1 MSRIQVIIDDRDE
14 LGNTHLMRASLDG
27 RTETVKALLRKGADV
42 NAQNHEGRTALMFAV
57 VNLHTVTVK
66 TLLRGGADVNAQAAD
81 GCTPLILAAFN
92 GDAEIAQVL
101 LKWGADAGKT
111 LLPGKTALVVATQRR
126 YKALV
131 ELLKR
136 ASGPTLNAKPTSIP
150 SETASH
156 KSIPTML

>member
-1 MSRIQVIIDDRDE
+1 
-14 LGNTHLMRASLDG
+14 
-27 RTETVKALLRKGADV
+27 
-42 NAQNHEGRTALMFAV
+42 MFAV
-57 VNLHTVTVK
+57 VNLHTATVK
-66 TLLRGGADVNAQAAD
+66 ALLRGGANVNAQAAD

-101 LKWGADAGKT
+101 LKWGADARKT

-136 ASGPTLNAKPTSIP
+136 SMGQPLNAKSANIV
-150 SETASH
+150 SETAS
-156 KSIPTML
+156 P